1 MRREGAKRVIIEAAK
16 LEEYQPTPVSDQAF
30 SDLALGSRV
39 QATLFASPEVRGSAL
54 EVRADRGHINVTGRV
69 DQGLEDEVAR
79 LVKNVPGVT
88 DVTTDV
94 YSVPPE
100 ALSGP

>member
-1 MRREGAKRVIIEAAK
+1 VIIEAAK
-16 LEEYQPTPVSDQAF
+16 LEEYQPTPASDQAF
-30 SDLALGSRV
+30 NDLALGSRV
-39 QATLFASPEVRGSAL
+39 YAALFASPDVLGSAL
-54 EVRADRGHINVTGRV
+54 EVRADRGHVHVTGSV

-100 ALSGP
+100 AVLGP